1 MNQVPFARRNFIQL
15 ALSSIPATGLMM
27 GCEAGLSADSA
38 SFAGHPAVAAQDSL
52 LLGSCDDTKQRE
64 RWLQL
69 HAAYVGRQNQ
79 HDLPGIL
86 ECFAP
91 NGSMLVNDRPFQ
103 GRQSIADLHA
113 SLGMSDAAAG
123 LVGTQVIPDREYF
136 TDHELLI
143 QGRVLGMHLGTVLRF
158 PATLLQV
165 ELHYA
170 ALYRFDERGKLA
182 SERMAINW
190 APLAGAL

>member
-1 MNQVPFARRNFIQL
+1 MSPVPYARRNFIRL

-27 GCEAGLSADSA
+27 ACEAGLDADSA
-38 SFAGHPAVAAQDSL
+38 SFAGHPAVAAQNSL
-52 LLGSCDDTKQRE
+52 LLSSCEDPKERK

-69 HAAYVGRQNQ
+69 HAAYVGRENR
-79 HDLPGIL
+79 HDLPGVL

-91 NGSMLVNDRPFQ
+91 DGCMLVNDRHFDD
-103 GRQSIADLHA
+103 RQSIADLHTT
-113 SLGMSDAAAG
+113 LGMSDAASG
-123 LVGTQVIPDREYF
+123 LVGTQVVPDREYF

-143 QGRVLGMHLGTVLRF
+143 HGRLIGMHLGTVLHF
-158 PATLLQV
+158 PATLRQV

-170 ALYRFDERGKLA
+170 AFYRFDESGKLA

-190 APLAGAL
+190 APLAGA